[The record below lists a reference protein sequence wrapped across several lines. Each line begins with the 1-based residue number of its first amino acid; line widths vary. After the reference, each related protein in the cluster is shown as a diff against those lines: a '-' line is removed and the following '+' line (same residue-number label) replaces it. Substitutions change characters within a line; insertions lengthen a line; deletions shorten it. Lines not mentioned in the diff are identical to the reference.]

1 MYFLQEMI
9 DKVMADGGR
18 DELCSSPYMHVQ
30 SNSLSDYREF
40 EVINF
45 CDISVFGR
53 LKIAAL
59 RHEGWYHL
67 LFFFSDRA
75 GLQFSITQKKKYHKT
90 DYL

>member
-9 DKVMADGGR
+9 DKVMADGRR

-45 CDISVFGR
+45 CDISVSGDWK
-53 LKIAAL
+53 LQHYGTKADIIC
-59 RHEGWYHL
+59 
-67 LFFFSDRA
+67 FFFWQSWLA
-75 GLQFSITQKKKYHKT
+75 IFNYPKKKYHKT